1 MNYYQKNKNSSI
13 KGHTVNYMKSQL
25 WIELSKIRSL
35 VSQEIL
41 IIDPGTEL
49 WKPLYSADQF
59 TLNQV
64 MMFLEITDCLLGR
77 VCACTLTGVAKYLKD
92 LDEDYILSYW
102 SEQID
107 WILTEL
113 NQSYN
118 QSGIESFLGSFRT
131 DRSGRG
137 R

>member
-13 KGHTVNYMKSQL
+13 EHHTTDFMKSQL
-25 WIELSKIRSL
+25 WIDLSRIRSL
-35 VSQEIL
+35 VPLEML
-41 IIDPGTEL
+41 ITDPGTEL
-49 WKPLYSADQF
+49 WKPIYSADRY

-64 MMFLEITDCLLGR
+64 IMFLEITDCLLGR
-77 VCACTLTGVAKYLKD
+77 VCACTLTGVAEYLKD
-92 LDEDYILSYW
+92 LDEDFILGYW

-118 QSGIESFLGSFRT
+118 QSGIESFLGSFRI